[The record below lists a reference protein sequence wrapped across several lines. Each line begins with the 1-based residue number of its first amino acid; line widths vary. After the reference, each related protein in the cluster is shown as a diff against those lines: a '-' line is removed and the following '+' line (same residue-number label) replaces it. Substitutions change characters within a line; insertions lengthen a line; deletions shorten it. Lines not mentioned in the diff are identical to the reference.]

1 MLTPDDTT
9 GARSA
14 VPGDRQVALRFARL
28 TRDFWRGETAR
39 CAWLWTLLLA
49 AGVILT
55 VFANVTVNRWNGW
68 FFDALERKDG
78 HSALVAMAVFPVIV
92 LVVAGLGVLILK
104 SRETFQVH
112 WRRWLTA
119 KLVDGWVGDRRFFRL
134 SLSGKEPANPEYRI
148 ADDVRW
154 ATEPIVDFAM
164 GLLSSV
170 ITIVMFIEIL
180 WEIGGSL
187 SLSWGESEIT
197 IPAYLVLAAILYAVI
212 VTLLVTAVG
221 RHLAGLIAQRTE
233 SEAGL
238 RFALMRIRDHGEA
251 IALARTE
258 TGERQAVAQSHGVLV
273 LRWLSVIKQRARL
286 TWITNGSSALVPI
299 VPLLLAA
306 PKYLAGEMTLGGVV
320 QVAAAFVAVQNACN
334 WLFDNFMRIAEW
346 LAAAR
351 RVNELADALEEVEL
365 EPPAQGLVIEDGP
378 LDSLRLEA
386 VTLHDGAGHALA
398 ADIGFVLPA
407 GAVLHVAGDAGFA
420 KNALMQAIAGLWQQG
435 EGRIVLPHGARVATV
450 PQHLQLPGI
459 GLRHLLQGDRPRPAP
474 EIAATLR
481 RYGLST
487 LTARLDG
494 EEDWNRSLTRAERQ
508 RLALARTE
516 LADPAIVLLDEAT
529 SALESDAALEILT
542 ELRAALPRAIIIAFG
557 QSPGLAESA
566 SHRIMLRRIRGVAE
580 IVEREGFTEPRIAA
594 TSEAL

>member
-1 MLTPDDTT
+1 MLTPDETP

-14 VPGDRQVALRFARL
+14 VPGDRQVALRFVRL

-134 SLSGKEPANPEYRI
+134 GLSGKEPANPEYRI

-170 ITIVMFIEIL
+170 ITIVIFIEIL

-187 SLSWGESEIT
+187 RLSWGGTEMT

-221 RHLAGLIAQRTE
+221 RRLAGLIAKRTE

-238 RFALMRIRDHGEA
+238 KQIEDLVNVLVDKKIGAIFVESSVSDRNVKALIEGAAAKGHEVVIGGELFSDAMGAPGTYEGTYIGMIDHNATIITRALGGEA
-251 IALARTE
+251 PEKGLNDK
-258 TGERQAVAQSHGVLV
+258 L
-273 LRWLSVIKQRARL
+273 
-286 TWITNGSSALVPI
+286 GS
-299 VPLLLAA
+299 
-306 PKYLAGEMTLGGVV
+306 
-320 QVAAAFVAVQNACN
+320 
-334 WLFDNFMRIAEW
+334 
-346 LAAAR
+346 
-351 RVNELADALEEVEL
+351 
-365 EPPAQGLVIEDGP
+365 
-378 LDSLRLEA
+378 
-386 VTLHDGAGHALA
+386 
-398 ADIGFVLPA
+398 
-407 GAVLHVAGDAGFA
+407 
-420 KNALMQAIAGLWQQG
+420 
-435 EGRIVLPHGARVATV
+435 
-450 PQHLQLPGI
+450 
-459 GLRHLLQGDRPRPAP
+459 
-474 EIAATLR
+474 
-481 RYGLST
+481 
-487 LTARLDG
+487 
-494 EEDWNRSLTRAERQ
+494 
-508 RLALARTE
+508 
-516 LADPAIVLLDEAT
+516 
-529 SALESDAALEILT
+529 
-542 ELRAALPRAIIIAFG
+542 
-557 QSPGLAESA
+557 
-566 SHRIMLRRIRGVAE
+566 
-580 IVEREGFTEPRIAA
+580 
-594 TSEAL
+594 